1 MKIEDIKTVY
11 VHWSESELISK
22 SLGYN
27 EDSDINKEVDKFE
40 FDALIKKASSLV
52 GIGFDKTVL
61 TITMSNGEVHEEIK
75 FNLTTKKNSL
85 VKLIKDDV

>member
-40 FDALIKKASSLV
+40 FDAFTYFRAGCLSCKKQTHGYQSSAFARYDWNNNHYFV
-52 GIGFDKTVL
+52 VKT
-61 TITMSNGEVHEEIK
+61 IQK
-75 FNLTTKKNSL
+75 
-85 VKLIKDDV
+85 